1 MKSKIV
7 KKIIPEKIKRMGRQL
22 INFKI
27 LSVDYAQY
35 KSISKRECIDRK
47 GEEIGWYTY
56 PAIEYLNNL
65 DFSQKLIFEYGSGNS
80 SVFWGKKSKSV
91 VSIEHDEHWFKKVK
105 LNLRKNQTLLLRAN
119 EDYEN
124 SISEINKDFDV
135 VVIDGIRRV
144 ECSKAIRGYLNKDSD
159 EGFMIILDN
168 SERYKETSRYLRE
181 EMDLIE
187 VDFHGFGPINGY
199 TWTTS
204 IFLSRNFNFK
214 PNNGIQPHF
223 PISGIKNFGE

>member
-1 MKSKIV
+1 MIRKIV
-7 KKIIPEKIKRMGRQL
+7 KKYAPEKLKRIARQL

-35 KSISKRECIDRK
+35 KTISNWECVDRK
-47 GEEIGWYTY
+47 GDEIGWYTY

-65 DFSQKLIFEYGSGNS
+65 DFSQKSIFEYGSGNS
-80 SVFWGKKSKSV
+80 SIFWAKKAKNVISV
-91 VSIEHDEHWFKKVK
+91 EHDAQWFQKVK
-105 LNLRKNQTLLLRAN
+105 SNLRENHTLLLKNN

-124 SISEINKDFDV
+124 SISEVNKNFDV

-144 ECSKAIRGYLNKDSD
+144 ECSKVIQRCLNKDSN

-168 SERYKETSRYLRE
+168 SDRYKDTSRYLRE
-181 EMDLIE
+181 ELDLIE

-223 PISGIKNFGE
+223 PISGIIGYGE

>member
-1 MKSKIV
+1 MRSEILKKIV
-7 KKIIPEKIKRMGRQL
+7 PEKLKRIARQL

-35 KSISKRECIDRK
+35 KTISNWECVDRK
-47 GEEIGWYTY
+47 GNEIGWYTY

-65 DFSQKLIFEYGSGNS
+65 DFSQKSIFEYGSGNS
-80 SVFWGKKSKSV
+80 SIFWAKKSKNV
-91 VSIEHDEHWFKKVK
+91 ISIEHDEKWFNKVK
-105 LNLRKNQTLLLRAN
+105 SNLRENQTLLLKTN
-119 EDYEN
+119 EGYEN
-124 SISEINKDFDV
+124 SISEENKNFDV

-144 ECSKAIRGYLNKDSD
+144 ECSKVIQGRLNKDSD

-168 SERYKETSRYLRE
+168 SERYKDTSRYLRE
-181 EMDLIE
+181 EFGLIE

-223 PISGIKNFGE
+223 PISGIIKYGE

>member
-1 MKSKIV
+1 MRSEILKKIV
-7 KKIIPEKIKRMGRQL
+7 PEKLKRIARQL

-35 KSISKRECIDRK
+35 KTISNWECVDRK
-47 GEEIGWYTY
+47 GNEIGWYTY

-65 DFSQKLIFEYGSGNS
+65 DFSQKSIFEYGSGNS
-80 SVFWGKKSKSV
+80 SIFWAKKSKNII
-91 VSIEHDEHWFKKVK
+91 SIEHDEKWFNKVK
-105 LNLRKNQTLLLRAN
+105 SNLRENQTLLLKTN
-119 EDYEN
+119 EGYEN
-124 SISEINKDFDV
+124 SISEENKNFDV

-144 ECSKAIRGYLNKDSD
+144 ECSKVIQGRLNKDSD

-168 SERYKETSRYLRE
+168 SERYKDTSRYLRE
-181 EMDLIE
+181 EFGLIE

-223 PISGIKNFGE
+223 PISGIMEYGE

>member
-1 MKSKIV
+1 MRSEILKKIV
-7 KKIIPEKIKRMGRQL
+7 PEKLKRIARQL

-35 KSISKRECIDRK
+35 KTILNWECVDRK
-47 GEEIGWYTY
+47 GDEIGWYTY

-65 DFSQKLIFEYGSGNS
+65 DFSQKSIFEYGSGNS
-80 SVFWGKKSKSV
+80 SIFWAKKSKNV
-91 VSIEHDEHWFKKVK
+91 ISIEHDEKWFNKVK
-105 LNLRKNQTLLLRAN
+105 SNLRENQTLLLKTN
-119 EDYEN
+119 EGYEN
-124 SISEINKDFDV
+124 SISEENKNFDV

-144 ECSKAIRGYLNKDSD
+144 ECSKVIQGRLNKDSD

-168 SERYKETSRYLRE
+168 SERYKDTSRYLRE
-181 EMDLIE
+181 EFGLIE

-223 PISGIKNFGE
+223 PISGIIGYGE

>member
-1 MKSKIV
+1 MRSEILKKIV
-7 KKIIPEKIKRMGRQL
+7 PEKLKRIARQL

-35 KSISKRECIDRK
+35 KTISNWECVDRK
-47 GEEIGWYTY
+47 GNEIGWYTY

-65 DFSQKLIFEYGSGNS
+65 DFSQKSIFEYGSGNS
-80 SVFWGKKSKSV
+80 SIFWAKKSKNII
-91 VSIEHDEHWFKKVK
+91 SIEHDEKWFNKVK
-105 LNLRKNQTLLLRAN
+105 SNLRENQTLLLKTN
-119 EDYEN
+119 EGYEN
-124 SISEINKDFDV
+124 SISEENKNFDV

-144 ECSKAIRGYLNKDSD
+144 ECSKVIQGRLNKDSD

-168 SERYKETSRYLRE
+168 SERYKDTSRYLRE
-181 EMDLIE
+181 EFGLIE

-223 PISGIKNFGE
+223 PISGIIGYGE

>member
-1 MKSKIV
+1 MFKTV
-7 KKIIPEKIKRMGRQL
+7 LKKYVPEKLKRVIRQL

-35 KSISKRECIDRK
+35 KTILSWDCVDKE
-47 GEEIGWYTY
+47 GNEIGWYTY

-65 DFSQKLIFEYGSGNS
+65 DFSQKSIFEYGSGNS
-80 SVFWGKKSKSV
+80 SIFWAKKSRDV
-91 VSIEHDEHWFKKVK
+91 VSVEHDEQWFLKVK
-105 LNLRKNQTLLLRAN
+105 SNLRQNQTLFLKNN

-124 SISEINKDFDV
+124 TSLKVNKIFDV

-144 ECSKAIRGYLNKDSD
+144 ECSKVIQGCLNKDSD

-168 SERYKETSRYLRE
+168 SDRYKDTSKYLRE
-181 EMDLIE
+181 KLDLIE

-214 PNNGIQPHF
+214 PNRGVQPHF
-223 PISGIKNFGE
+223 PISGIIEYGE